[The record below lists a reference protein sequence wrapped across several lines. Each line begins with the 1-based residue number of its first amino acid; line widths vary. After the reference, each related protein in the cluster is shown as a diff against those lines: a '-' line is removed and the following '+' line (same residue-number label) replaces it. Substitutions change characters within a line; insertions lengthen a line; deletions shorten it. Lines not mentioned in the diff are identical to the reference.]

1 MIILKNAKMI
11 NFHPANVKENVDII
25 IDGNKIVDFGET
37 VSSKYKGDKV
47 IDLKG
52 KLVSPGIVCSHNHF
66 YSMLSRGIMAKIN
79 PSEDFIS
86 VLKNLW
92 WKLDR
97 ALDEESLYYS
107 GITGALEAIKCGTTS
122 VIDHNASPSYIQGSL
137 NLLKK
142 GFEEAGLRGILCYE
156 VTDRN
161 GEVEALE
168 GIDESVNFIDLV
180 NKEKKNNPDN
190 HLVEAAFGGH
200 APFTLSN
207 LTLKMISEKLER
219 TDKGIHFHV
228 AEDAYD
234 VSYSHHFY
242 GKDIVKRLEDFGL
255 LNDKTILVHGV
266 HLNDSDIEILNKHDG
281 FLVHNTRSNMNNSVG
296 YMSKL
301 NKVKNGALGTDGI
314 GSNMF
319 DEMKFAFFKNADAKG
334 KISMDDVF
342 KLLDNGNQILNRY
355 FDMKFGRIEKGYAA
369 DLVIYDYNAPTPLVK
384 ENIQGHLIFGFES
397 HDVETVIINGK
408 VVYED
413 RAFPF
418 DTNEIYKKSR
428 SSAKKLWAQMDKLV

>member
-1 MIILKNAKMI
+1 MIILKNATLI
-11 NFHPANVKENVDII
+11 NFHPADVRDQIDII
-25 IDGNKIVDFGET
+25 IDGNKIVEVGKG
-37 VSSKYKGDKV
+37 VSSKYKGDK
-47 IDLKG
+47 IIALNG

-66 YSMLSRGIMAKIN
+66 YSMLARGIMAQIN

-122 VIDHNASPSYIQGSL
+122 VIDHNASPSNIHGSL

-142 GFEEAGLRGILCYE
+142 CFEEAGLRGILCYE

-161 GEVEALE
+161 GEVEALH
-168 GIDESVNFIDLV
+168 GIDESVDFIEQV
-180 NKEKKNNPDN
+180 NRDKKNNPDN
-190 HLVEAAFGGH
+190 LLVEAAFGGH
-200 APFTLSN
+200 APFTLSS
-207 LTLKMISEKLER
+207 LTLKMISEKLEG
-219 TDKGIHFHV
+219 TGKGIHFHV
-228 AEDAYD
+228 AEDSYD
-234 VSYSHHFY
+234 VSYSHHIY

-255 LNDKTILVHGV
+255 LNNKTILVHGV
-266 HLNDSDIEILNKHDG
+266 YLNENDIEILNKYDG

-296 YMSKL
+296 YMSHL
-301 NKVKNGALGTDGI
+301 HQVKNAALGTDGI

-342 KLLDNGNQILNRY
+342 KLLDNGNYILNRY
-355 FDMKFGRIEKGYAA
+355 FDMNFGRIEKGFVA
-369 DLVIYDYNAPTPLVK
+369 DLVIYDYKAPTPLVK
-384 ENIQGHLIFGFES
+384 DNLQGHLIFGFES
-397 HDVETVIINGK
+397 HDVESVIINGRF
-408 VVYED
+408 VYEN
-413 RAFPF
+413 REFPF
-418 DTNEIYKKSR
+418 STDEIYKKSR
-428 SSAKKLWAQMDKLV
+428 TAAKKLWAKMDKLV

>member
-1 MIILKNAKMI
+1 MIILKNATLI
-11 NFHPANVKENVDII
+11 NFHPADVKEQMDII
-25 IDGNKIVDFGET
+25 IDGNKIVEIGKGI
-37 VSSKYKGDKV
+37 SSKYKAEKV

-66 YSMLSRGIMAKIN
+66 YSMLARGIMARIN

-92 WKLDR
+92 WRLDR

-122 VIDHNASPSYIQGSL
+122 VIDHNASPSYIKGSL

-142 GFEEAGLRGILCYE
+142 CFEEAGLRGILCYE

-161 GEVEALE
+161 GEVGALE
-168 GIDESVNFIDLV
+168 GIDESVDFIEHV
-180 NKEKKNNPDN
+180 NQEKISNPDN

-200 APFTLSN
+200 APFTISN
-207 LTLKMISEKLER
+207 LTLKMISEKLEK
-219 TDKGIHFHV
+219 TGKGIHFHV
-228 AEDAYD
+228 AEDSYD
-234 VSYSHHFY
+234 VSYSHHNY

-255 LNDKTILVHGV
+255 INNKTILVHGV
-266 HLNDSDIEILNKHDG
+266 YLNDSDIEILNKHDG

-296 YMSKL
+296 YMGKL

-319 DEMKFAFFKNADAKG
+319 DEMKFAFYKNSDAKG

-355 FDMKFGRIEKGYAA
+355 FDMNFGRIEKGFAA
-369 DLVIYDYNAPTPLVK
+369 DLVIYDYSAPTPLVK
-384 ENIQGHLIFGFES
+384 ENVQGHLIFGFES

-408 VVYED
+408 IVYEN
-413 RAFPF
+413 REFPF
-418 DTNEIYKKSR
+418 DTTGIFKKSQAA
-428 SSAKKLWAQMDKLV
+428 AKKMWTKMDTLV

>member
-1 MIILKNAKMI
+1 MIILKNATLI
-11 NFHPANVKENVDII
+11 NFHPADLKENVDII
-25 IDGNKIVDFGET
+25 IDGNKILDIGKG
-37 VSSKYKGDKV
+37 VSVKYKADKI

-66 YSMLSRGIMAKIN
+66 YSMLARGIMAKIN
-79 PSEDFIS
+79 SSEDFIS

-92 WKLDR
+92 WRLDR

-122 VIDHNASPSYIQGSL
+122 VIDHNASPSYIKGSL

-142 GFEEAGLRGILCYE
+142 CFEEAGLRGILCYE

-168 GIDESVNFIDLV
+168 GIDESVDFIDQV
-180 NKEKKNNPDN
+180 NKGKKSDTEN

-200 APFTLSN
+200 APFTLSS
-207 LTLKMISEKLER
+207 LTLKMISEKLEG
-219 TDKGIHFHV
+219 TGKGIHFHV

-234 VSYSHHFY
+234 VSYSHHKY

-255 LNDKTILVHGV
+255 LNNKTILVHGV
-266 HLNDSDIEILNKHDG
+266 YLNESDIKILNKHDG

-301 NKVKNGALGTDGI
+301 HLVKNGALGTDGI

-319 DEMKFAFFKNADAKG
+319 DEMKFAFYKNADAKG
-334 KISMDDVF
+334 NISMDDVF
-342 KLLDNGNQILNRY
+342 KLLDNGNMILNRY
-355 FDMKFGRIEKGYAA
+355 FDMNFGRIEKGFAA
-369 DLVIYDYNAPTPLVK
+369 DLVIYDYQAPTPLVK
-384 ENIQGHLIFGFES
+384 ENLQGHLIFGFES

-408 VVYED
+408 IVYEN
-413 RAFPF
+413 RVFPF
-418 DTNEIYKKSR
+418 DTEYIFKKSQAA
-428 SSAKKLWAQMDKLV
+428 AKNLWAQMDKLV

>member
-1 MIILKNAKMI
+1 MIILKNATLI
-11 NFHPANVKENVDII
+11 NFHPSDVKEDVDII
-25 IDGNKIVDFGET
+25 IDGNKIVDFGKDIAA
-37 VSSKYKGDKV
+37 KYKADKV
-47 IDLKG
+47 IDLNG

-66 YSMLSRGIMAKIN
+66 YSMLARGIMANIN

-107 GITGALEAIKCGTTS
+107 GITGALEAIKSGTTS
-122 VIDHNASPSYIQGSL
+122 VIDHNASPSYIKGSL

-142 GFEEAGLRGILCYE
+142 SFEEAGLRGILCYE

-168 GIDESVNFIDLV
+168 GIDESVDFIDHV
-180 NKEKKNNPDN
+180 NQEKKNNPDN
-190 HLVEAAFGGH
+190 HLVEASFGGH
-200 APFTLSN
+200 APFTLSS
-207 LTLKMISEKLER
+207 LTLKMISEKLEG
-219 TDKGIHFHV
+219 TGKGIHFHV
-228 AEDAYD
+228 AEDSYD
-234 VSYSHHFY
+234 VSYSHHKY

-255 LNDKTILVHGV
+255 LNNKTILVHGV
-266 HLNDSDIEILNKHDG
+266 YLNENDIEILNKHDG

-296 YMSKL
+296 YMNKL
-301 NKVKNGALGTDGI
+301 HLVKNGALGTDGI

-319 DEMKFAFFKNADAKG
+319 DEMKFAFYKNADAKG
-334 KISMDDVF
+334 KISMGDVF
-342 KLLDNGNQILNRY
+342 KLLDNGNLILNRY
-355 FDMKFGRIEKGYAA
+355 FDMKFGRIEKGFAA
-369 DLVIYDYNAPTPLVK
+369 DLVIYDYKAPTPLVK
-384 ENIQGHLIFGFES
+384 ENLQGHLIFGFES

-408 VVYED
+408 LVYEN

-418 DTNEIYKKSR
+418 DTEEIYKKSR
-428 SSAKKLWAQMDKLV
+428 LAAKKMWTKMDKLV